1 MFSQAH
7 LPLKLVGGSYE
18 NETDKIHLR
27 VKKKRL
33 RRDHL
38 FLLNAEGSLKKN
50 KKKQNF
56 VLWSIKGALALLLI
70 SEL

>member
-1 MFSQAH
+1 MKMKQTRYIYE
-7 LPLKLVGGSYE
+7 LK
-18 NETDKIHLR
+18 
-27 VKKKRL
+27 KKKRL

-38 FLLNAEGSLKKN
+38 FLLNAEASLKKTN
-50 KKKQNF
+50 KKNF